1 MPRSGTHF
9 EEVGPVGRRWRA
21 RPTVVAVASRPLLP
35 FQQRA
40 FLCYAVV
47 RRGHDTPLA
56 EAGSP
61 EKVIAVLRR
70 WPLIA
75 IAALLV
81 ICVAPGLAARAVVT
95 TRGKS
100 PVRSGPSTEY
110 ARMMV
115 LPPGAKLW
123 AIGREG
129 SWYRVRLCDRLD
141 GWIMTSDVRELDSE
155 LQLGTAR
162 LTDMSVSTCETG
174 IRLIFYLSRP
184 VGFRIRQSILPA
196 QLKIDLFSCAAAQ
209 EAIRQFPGSEG
220 IRVLPPQQLAND
232 WVEVTLDLPNVHQTG
247 HRAYYT
253 DSGHLVVI
261 VKAPFAD
268 GEIAGKR
275 IAIDPGHGGPDSGAV
290 GPTGL
295 TEKSANLEICRVL
308 KWQLA
313 SAGAEVVMTRETD
326 EAVSPGASKSGELE
340 ARVASSKAANPDL
353 FISVHNNAVGGG
365 NAATAC
371 GTETYY
377 WTAMSHL
384 PALMVQKGLVGA
396 LGTRDRFVGWQR
408 FYVLRETDCPRILA
422 ECAFVSNPDEEQK
435 LADPVFLA
443 RASQGIFEGIRS
455 YFAAAVQPPTFTPAG
470 PEIKLLPTPL
480 IGPEG

>member
-1 MPRSGTHF
+1 L
-9 EEVGPVGRRWRA
+9 V
-21 RPTVVAVASRPLLP
+21 
-35 FQQRA
+35 
-40 FLCYAVV
+40 
-47 RRGHDTPLA
+47 
-56 EAGSP
+56 
-61 EKVIAVLRR
+61 
-70 WPLIA
+70 A
-75 IAALLV
+75 IAALLAV
-81 ICVAPGLAARAVVT
+81 CVAPALASRAVVT
-95 TRGKS
+95 TQGKS

-123 AIGREG
+123 ATGQEG
-129 SWYRVRLCDRLD
+129 SWYRIRLCDRLD
-141 GWIMTSDVRELDSE
+141 GWISTSDVRQLDSTI
-155 LQLGTAR
+155 QLASAR
-162 LTDMSVSTCETG
+162 LTDMSLSPCETG
-174 IRLIFYLSRP
+174 TRIIFYLTRP
-184 VGFRIRQSILPA
+184 VAFRIRQSVLPP
-196 QLKIDLFSCAAAQ
+196 QLKIDLFNCAAAQ
-209 EAIRQFPGSEG
+209 EGIRQFPGTEA

-247 HRAYYT
+247 HQAYYT

-268 GEIAGKR
+268 GQIAGKR

-295 TEKSANLEICRVL
+295 TEKSANLEICKVL
-308 KWQLA
+308 KWQLTA
-313 SAGAEVVMTRETD
+313 AGAKVLMTRETD
-326 EAVSPGASKSGELE
+326 KAVSPGASKGGELE
-340 ARVASSKAANPDL
+340 ARVAATKTANPDL

-365 NAATAC
+365 NAAQAS

-377 WTAMSHL
+377 WTAMSYL

-422 ECAFVSNPDEEQK
+422 ECAFVSNPDEEKK
-435 LADPVFLA
+435 LRDPVFLA
-443 RASQGIFEGIRS
+443 QASQGMFEGIKS

-470 PEIKLLPTPL
+470 PDIKLFPVPL
-480 IGPEG
+480 VEPEG